1 MLANVKSSTLM
12 GLSVFEI
19 EIEVDAAGG
28 LPAWEKVGKFTN
40 QIMCITSI

>member
-28 LPAWEKVGKFTN
+28 LPAWDIVGKKINF
-40 QIMCITSI
+40 